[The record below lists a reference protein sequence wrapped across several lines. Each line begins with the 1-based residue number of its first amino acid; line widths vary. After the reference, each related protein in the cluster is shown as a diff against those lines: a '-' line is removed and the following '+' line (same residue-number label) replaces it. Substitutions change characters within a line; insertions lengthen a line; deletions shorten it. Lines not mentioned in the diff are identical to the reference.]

1 MNLLP
6 QAAVFLAATVLAVPL
21 FRRFRL
27 SAVLAYLA
35 AGIAIGPWGLRI
47 IQDGE
52 GVLHM
57 AEFGVVL
64 LLFVI
69 GLELQ
74 PSRLRAMRKAIF
86 GLGLSQVVVTTI
98 VFMSLA
104 MLLGLPTNTAFITG
118 FALSLSSTPL
128 ALQLLAERDQLKT
141 HHGRS
146 AFAILLFQDIAVMP
160 VLALLPLLGTQGAEQ
175 DWRTS
180 LLSAGQ
186 ALGVMILLVVGGRYV
201 LRPVLRIVAE
211 TKVTEAFTAAALLV
225 VVATA
230 LLFDAVGLSMALG
243 AFVAGLLLADS
254 EYRHELEADI
264 EPFKGLL
271 LGLFFISVGMTANI
285 GLLLSSPLRILGL
298 VVGLL
303 ALKLLLL
310 YGLARMTQHTH
321 PSSRGLAFALP
332 QAGEFG
338 FVLFSL
344 AVSYGV
350 MERQLAE
357 TLVIVVTLSMIASPL
372 LMMVQTLVEARIAK
386 TPTPAFDHIDSRD
399 SKVIIAGFGRFGQI
413 VGRVLRMRK
422 IPFTALEASVAQVEL
437 LRRFGNK
444 VFYGDAS
451 RLELLQAAGAAEAS
465 VLVVAIDDVEASVRT
480 AELARRHYPH
490 LKIFARARNRQ
501 HAIRL
506 MDLDV
511 RYIIRETLLSSL
523 DMSQQ
528 MLEALGFSRAAAA
541 ESVRRF
547 RQHDESTLQSQREA
561 RDDEQKLIQSSQ
573 LAAKELE
580 RLFESDEESATEPVH
595 KRRVAELE
603 ER

>member
-1 MNLLP
+1 MTLIA
-6 QAAVFLAATVLAVPL
+6 QAAVFLSATVLAVPL
-21 FRRFRL
+21 FRRLRL

-47 IQDGE
+47 LQDGE
-52 GVLHM
+52 SVLHT

-74 PSRLRAMRKAIF
+74 PTRLRAMRKAVF
-86 GLGLSQVVVTTI
+86 GLGLTQVAVTTI
-98 VFMSLA
+98 IFTLIA
-104 MLLGLPTNTAFITG
+104 MACGLPQKAAFVAG

-160 VLALLPLLGTQGAEQ
+160 LLALLPLLGTQSAEQ

-180 LLSAGQ
+180 LLTAGQ
-186 ALGVMILLVVGGRYV
+186 ALAVLAVLIGGGRYV
-201 LRPVLRIVAE
+201 LRPLLRIVAE
-211 TKVTEAFTAAALLV
+211 TKVGEAFTAAALLV
-225 VVATA
+225 VVGTA

-285 GLLLSSPLRILGL
+285 GLLLESPLKILGL

-303 ALKLLLL
+303 AVKFALL
-310 YGLARMTQHTH
+310 YAISRATH
-321 PSSRGLAFALP
+321 HSRASARGLSFALP

-338 FVLFSL
+338 FVLFAL

-372 LMMVQTLVEARIAK
+372 LMMVQTLVERRLHAAPAPVFDRIE
-386 TPTPAFDHIDSRD
+386 SQD

-422 IPFTALEASVAQVEL
+422 IPFTALEASDEQVEL

-451 RLELLQAAGAAEAS
+451 RLELLQAAGAAEAD
-465 VLVVAIDDVEASVRT
+465 VLVIAIDDVEASVRT
-480 AELARRHYPH
+480 VDLARRHYPH
-490 LKIFARARNRQ
+490 LKIFVRARNRQ
-501 HAIRL
+501 HALRL

-511 RYIIRETLLSSL
+511 RYIVRETLLSSL

-528 MLEALGFSRAAAA
+528 TLEALGFTRAAAL

-547 RQHDESTLQSQREA
+547 RQHDEATLQTQREV
-561 RDDEQKLIQSSQ
+561 RDDEQKLIQNSQ
-573 LAAKELE
+573 LAARELE
-580 RLFESDEESATEPVH
+580 RLFDADEGIEVPKRDPAQAEPT
-595 KRRVAELE
+595 
-603 ER
+603 

>member
-1 MNLLP
+1 
-6 QAAVFLAATVLAVPL
+6 
-21 FRRFRL
+21 L

-86 GLGLSQVVVTTI
+86 GLGLSQVVVMTA
-98 VFMSLA
+98 VFMGIA
-104 MLLGLPTNTAFITG
+104 MLLGLPTKTAFVTG

-128 ALQLLAERDQLKT
+128 ALQLLAERDQLKA

-160 VLALLPLLGTQGAEQ
+160 VLALLPLLGTQGAQQ
-175 DWRTS
+175 DWRMS
-180 LLSAGQ
+180 LLSGGQ
-186 ALGVMILLVVGGRYV
+186 ALGVMILLVAGGPYV
-201 LRPVLRIVAE
+201 LRPLLRIVAE
-211 TKVTEAFTAAALLV
+211 TKVAEAFTAVALLV

-285 GLLLSSPLRILGL
+285 GLLLTSPLRILGL

-303 ALKLLLL
+303 ALKFALL
-310 YGLARMTQHTH
+310 YGLARMTEHAH
-321 PSSRGLAFALP
+321 SSSRGLAFALP

-372 LMMVQTLVEARIAK
+372 LMMLQTLIEKRIPK
-386 TPTPAFDHIDSRD
+386 TPAPAFDHIDSRD
-399 SKVIIAGFGRFGQI
+399 SRVIIAGFGRFGQI

-465 VLVVAIDDVEASVRT
+465 VLIIAIDDVEASVRT

-501 HAIRL
+501 HAIRM
-506 MDLDV
+506 MDLNV

-528 MLEALGFSRAAAA
+528 MLEVLGFSRAAAL

-547 RQHDESTLQSQREA
+547 RLHDESTLESQREA

-580 RLFESDEESATEPVH
+580 RLFESDESSATAPADN
-595 KRRVAELE
+595 RRDVELE

>member
-1 MNLLP
+1 MNLL
-6 QAAVFLAATVLAVPL
+6 AEVAVFLAATVIAVPI
-21 FRRFRL
+21 FRMLRL

-35 AGIAIGPWGLRI
+35 AGIVLGPWGLRI
-47 IQDGE
+47 VPDGE
-52 GVLHM
+52 EVLHI

-74 PSRLRAMRKAIF
+74 LSRLRALRKAIF
-86 GLGLSQVVVTTI
+86 GLGLAQVVVTTA
-98 VFMSLA
+98 VFMSIA
-104 MLLGLPTNTAFITG
+104 VAFGLPKNAAFVAG

-128 ALQLLAERDQLKT
+128 VLQLLAERDQLQT

-175 DWRTS
+175 EMSAT
-180 LLSAGQ
+180 LLSAAK
-186 ALGVMILLVVGGRYV
+186 ALGVLVLLVVGGPYV
-201 LRPVLRIVAE
+201 LRPLLRIVAQ
-211 TKVTEAFTAAALLV
+211 TKVGEAFTAAALLV

-230 LLFDAVGLSMALG
+230 LLFNAVGLSMALG

-271 LGLFFISVGMTANI
+271 LGLFFMSVGMTANL
-285 GLLLSSPLRILGL
+285 GLLLAEPLRILGL
-298 VVGLL
+298 VLGLL
-303 ALKLLLL
+303 VCKFLLL
-310 YGLARMTQHTH
+310 YALAKATKHSH
-321 PSSRGLAFALP
+321 ASARGLAFALP

-344 AVSYGV
+344 AVGYGV
-350 MERQLAE
+350 MERSLAE
-357 TLVIVVTLSMIASPL
+357 TLVIVVTISMIASPL
-372 LMMVQTLVEARIAK
+372 FMVLQTWLERRVTRAEAR
-386 TPTPAFDHIDSRD
+386 PFDRIEAQG

-413 VGRVLRMRK
+413 VGRILRMRK
-422 IPFTALEASVAQVEL
+422 INFTALEVSVEQVEL

-451 RLELLQAAGAAEAS
+451 RLELLQAAGAQDAS
-465 VLVVAIDDVEASVRT
+465 LLVIAIDDVEASVRT
-480 AELARRHYPH
+480 VELAQRHFPH
-490 LKIFARARNRQ
+490 LKIFVRARNRQ
-501 HAIRL
+501 HALRL

-511 RYIIRETLLSSL
+511 RYIVRETLLSSL
-523 DMSQQ
+523 EMSQH
-528 MLEALGFSRAAAA
+528 MLETLGFSRAAAI
-541 ESVRRF
+541 ETVRRF
-547 RQHDESTLQSQREA
+547 RLHDESTLQLQRDV
-561 RDDEQKLIQSSQ
+561 RDDEQKLIQTSQ

-580 RLFESDEESATEPVH
+580 RLFDADELSRDMVKKEKAEA
-595 KRRVAELE
+595 VAE

>member
-1 MNLLP
+1 MNLLS
-6 QAAVFLAATVLAVPL
+6 QAAVFLAATVLAVPF
-21 FRRFRL
+21 FRRLRL

-47 IQDGE
+47 VEDGE
-52 GVLHM
+52 NVLHM

-74 PSRLRAMRKAIF
+74 PSRLRAMRKAVF
-86 GLGLSQVVVTTI
+86 GLGTAQVLATTALFTGI
-98 VFMSLA
+98 AVAF
-104 MLLGLPTNTAFITG
+104 GLPLKAAFVAG

-160 VLALLPLLGTQGAEQ
+160 MLALLPLLGTQGADQ

-186 ALGVMILLVVGGRYV
+186 ALGVMVLLVAGGPFV
-201 LRPVLRIVAE
+201 LRPLLRIVAE
-211 TKVTEAFTAAALLV
+211 TKVAEAFTAAALLV
-225 VVATA
+225 VVGTA
-230 LLFDAVGLSMALG
+230 LLFNAVGLSMALG

-271 LGLFFISVGMTANI
+271 LGLFFISVGMTANV
-285 GLLLSSPLRILGL
+285 GLLLDSPFKILGL

-303 ALKLLLL
+303 GLKFALL
-310 YGLARMTQHTH
+310 YAISRATEHSKA
-321 PSSRGLAFALP
+321 SSRGLSFALP

-338 FVLFSL
+338 FVLFAL

-350 MERQLAE
+350 MDRQLAE

-372 LMMVQTLVEARIAK
+372 LMMLQTAIEQRIPKA
-386 TPTPAFDHIDSRD
+386 PTPAFDRIDSHD
-399 SKVIIAGFGRFGQI
+399 GKVIIAGFGRFGQI

-451 RLELLQAAGAAEAS
+451 RLELLHAAGAAEAT

-480 AELARRHYPH
+480 VELARRHYPH

-506 MDLDV
+506 MDFDV

-528 MLEALGFSRAAAA
+528 TLEALGFSRAAAL

-547 RQHDESTLQSQREA
+547 RQHDDSTLQTQREL

-580 RLFESDEESATEPVH
+580 RLFDADESSEAAEQEEL
-595 KRRVAELE
+595 AEME
-603 ER
+603 GR